1 MKNAD
6 YYSQYVTE
14 DFATYVARKR
24 MDDCH
29 GNHVEMQAL
38 SEMYNRNIE
47 VYVYSTG
54 EEENLYLRRN
64 TKKRNPTKGL
74 H

>member
-14 DFATYVARKR
+14 DFATYVTRKR

-47 VYVYSTG
+47 VFVYSTG
-54 EEENLYLRRN
+54 EDVHNSRKLFLQ
-64 TKKRNPTKGL
+64 KVG
-74 H
+74 